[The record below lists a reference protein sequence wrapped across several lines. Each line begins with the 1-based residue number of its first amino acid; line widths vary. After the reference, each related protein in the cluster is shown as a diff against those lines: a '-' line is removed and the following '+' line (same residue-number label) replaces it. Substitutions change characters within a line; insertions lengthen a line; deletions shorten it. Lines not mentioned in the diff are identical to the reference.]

1 MRGCQKDPLLFWSN
15 LYKIAV
21 MITSL
26 IEMQPCLLKQPL
38 KTKKKLKGLEVLSL
52 IFGEK
57 C

>member
-1 MRGCQKDPLLFWSN
+1 MRGCQKDPLLFWSD

-38 KTKKKLKGLEVLSL
+38 KTKKKIKRIGSSVAD
-52 IFGEK
+52 FR
-57 C
+57 